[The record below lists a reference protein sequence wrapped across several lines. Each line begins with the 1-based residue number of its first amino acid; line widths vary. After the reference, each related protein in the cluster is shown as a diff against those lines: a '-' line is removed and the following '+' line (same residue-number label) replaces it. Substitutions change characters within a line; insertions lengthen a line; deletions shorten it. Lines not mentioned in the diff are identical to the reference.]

1 MTFGD
6 NGGYWNENVV
16 WEVEEVSGN
25 GGGGKARLKA
35 KKYKIFTELHRFS
48 SPQRRKNKTFRT
60 KREKKLQ
67 LLLICSP
74 TGVGKQK
81 TLILQSFFPI
91 KKLLRLKLFVLEKIF
106 VNSSSLLQNEQGG
119 IKT

>member
-48 SPQRRKNKTFRT
+48 SPHRRKNKTFRT
-60 KREKKLQ
+60 KKKVTAAAYLLSHGSWETKKL
-67 LLLICSP
+67 
-74 TGVGKQK
+74 
-81 TLILQSFFPI
+81 
-91 KKLLRLKLFVLEKIF
+91 
-106 VNSSSLLQNEQGG
+106 
-119 IKT
+119 